1 MPVPRYNQA
10 SIAPQVGSEGQ
21 QAIAQEMSGF
31 ASRLQ
36 SWNDA
41 AYGVL
46 KEQATESGRDTAI
59 NDLISGD
66 PARLE
71 KGYTFYSKAYNEVS
85 KAAFN
90 VSTESD
96 IKTASETIAMES
108 QGDPDKFNTMFDAYS
123 KTIIGNIQEPEFK
136 AIAMQ
141 TAQKVQGTKYNSLL
155 KDRFENARKLELD
168 AIDAGISD
176 ESTIF
181 ESAFASGD
189 FDTTAES
196 MAKINAL
203 LESKVKAGQLSERMI
218 PIEINKIVKRG
229 VETKL
234 LTDLDNELE
243 QGNTHYIQDFMK
255 SEQYKTMPVSDRQ
268 AITKRMFELTDGK
281 YKAITESF
289 DGDAKLIESASKS
302 NTARFSKDIMLGKN
316 VTEQQLKDALADNDI
331 LPNHYRDLMQ
341 LKSEASRGAMYS
353 DEGVVLDYELN
364 IESVSPA
371 TIARD
376 SRLSVKDKQRLV
388 SKAINHKETVRSNT
402 ALADALKGYSQ
413 TMGGT
418 PYKIAGDFVK
428 VNIINEDNPNL
439 AKKKQNEI
447 MNQAREAVAKGQIDV
462 LQVPDYVEELTNKHL
477 DKIKDAST
485 SSKYDRDYKAYQEKL
500 KVYQSKKNSTFGKIQ
515 GVFGTETEAPV
526 APKKPD
532 NYIPK
537 AQRVY

>member
-1 MPVPRYNQA
+1 MALPRYNQA
-10 SIAPQVGSEGQ
+10 SISPQVGSSGQ

-31 ASRLQ
+31 AQRLQ

-41 AYGVL
+41 AYGAL
-46 KEQATESGRDTAI
+46 KEQAIESGRDKAV
-59 NDLISGD
+59 NDLVSGD

-71 KGYTFYSKAYNEVS
+71 KGYSFYAKAYNEVS

-96 IKTASETIAMES
+96 IKNASEQIAMES
-108 QGDPDKFNTMFDAYS
+108 QGDPDKFNAMFQAYS
-123 KTIIGNIQEPEFK
+123 KTVIGNIQEPEFK

-141 TAQKVQGTKYNSLL
+141 TAQKVQGTKYNSLV
-155 KDRFENARKLELD
+155 KDRFENSRKLELD
-168 AIDAGISD
+168 AIDAGIAD
-176 ESTIF
+176 ETTIF

-203 LESKVKAGQLSERMI
+203 LESKVKSGHISERMV

-243 QGNTHYIQDFMK
+243 SGNTHYIQDFMK
-255 SEQYKTMPVSDRQ
+255 SEQYKAMPVSDRQ
-268 AITKRMFELTDGK
+268 AITKRMFELTDNK
-281 YKAITESF
+281 YKAVTESF

-302 NTARFSKDIMLGKN
+302 NTARYSKDIMLGN
-316 VTEQQLKDALADNDI
+316 PPTEQQLKDALADGDI
-331 LPNHYRDLMQ
+331 TPNHYRDIMQ
-341 LKSEASRGAMYS
+341 LKTEFNNGAMFS
-353 DEGVVLDYELN
+353 DEGAVLDYELN
-364 IESVSPA
+364 IESVSPIS
-371 TIARD
+371 IARD
-376 SRLSVKDKQRLV
+376 QRLSVKDKQRLV
-388 SKAINHKETVRSNT
+388 SKAINHKETVRANT

-413 TMGGT
+413 TMGGS

-428 VNIINEDNPNL
+428 ANIVNDDNPTL

-447 MNQAREAVAKGQIDV
+447 INKARDAVKSGQIDV

-477 DKIKDAST
+477 SKTKDISI
-485 SSKYDRDYKAYQEKL
+485 SSKYDREYKAYQEKL
-500 KVYQSKKNSTFGKIQ
+500 KVYQSQKTSTFGKIKDMV
-515 GVFGTETEAPV
+515 GVEIEAPK
-526 APKKPD
+526 APQKPS

-537 AQRVY
+537 NQRVY

>member
-1 MPVPRYNQA
+1 MPLPRYNQA

-46 KEQATESGRDTAI
+46 KEQAIESGRDTAI
-59 NDLISGD
+59 NDLISGE

-71 KGYTFYSKAYNEVS
+71 KGYTFYAKAYNDVS

-96 IKTASETIAMES
+96 IKNSAEAIAMES
-108 QGDPDKFNTMFDAYS
+108 QGDPNKFNAMFQAYS

-203 LESKVKAGQLSERMI
+203 LEAKVKAGSISERMI

-243 QGNTHYIQDFMK
+243 AGNTHYIQDFMK
-255 SEQYKTMPVSDRQ
+255 SEQYKAMPVSDRQ
-268 AITKRMFELTDGK
+268 VITKRMFELTDGK

-302 NTARFSKDIMLGKN
+302 NTARFSKDIMLGKPPSD
-316 VTEQQLKDALADNDI
+316 QQLKDALADGDL
-331 LPNHYRDLMQ
+331 LPQHYRDIMQ
-341 LKSEASRGAMYS
+341 LKTEFGNGAMYS
-353 DEGVVLDYELN
+353 DEGAVLDYELN

-376 SRLSVKDKQRLV
+376 ARLSVKDKQRLV
-388 SKAINHKETVRSNT
+388 SKAINHKETVRANT

-413 TMGGT
+413 TMGGS

-428 VNIINEDNPNL
+428 VNIVNEDNPNL

-447 MNQAREAVAKGQIDV
+447 MNKARDAVKAGQIDV
-462 LQVPDYVEELTNKHL
+462 LQVPDYVEELTNKYL
-477 DKIKDAST
+477 DKTKDISM

-500 KVYQSKKNSTFGKIQ
+500 KVYQSKKTSTFGKIQ
-515 GVFGTETEAPV
+515 DILGTEIEAPV

-537 AQRVY
+537 NQRVY